1 MRLVTSTVRYL
12 AFAAAFATLSL
23 ICIGGTKAAG
33 VNLSTLL
40 NGQHVVPAN
49 ASPAVGNA
57 SAFMNITTD
66 VFSISSGSYS
76 NLLSGALT
84 VTLNDGAP
92 GTNGPVIATLT
103 LDSPGTTSGTFHGS
117 ATLTAAQ
124 VTDVTS
130 GLAYLNIIDSL
141 FPGGEIRGQ
150 LSVTPEPSAIILA
163 VVGGLALLIMRSRGS
178 NRAI

>member
-1 MRLVTSTVRYL
+1 MHFAKSAVRSL
-12 AFAAAFATLSL
+12 SFAVAFAVVSL
-23 ICIGGTKAAG
+23 LCICSTRAAG
-33 VNLSTLL
+33 VNLSGLL

-49 ASPAVGNA
+49 ASPAIGNA

-66 VFSISSGSYS
+66 VFSITNGTYS

-92 GTNGPVIATLT
+92 GTNGPIIATLT
-103 LDSPGTTSGTFHGS
+103 LDSPGATSGTFHGS

-130 GLAYLNIIDSL
+130 GLAYLNIADSL
-141 FPGGEIRGQ
+141 FPNGEIRGQ
-150 LSVTPEPSAIILA
+150 LSVTPEPSAIILG
-163 VVGGLALLIMRSRGS
+163 VLGGLALLMVRRSGS
-178 NRAI
+178 RNAA